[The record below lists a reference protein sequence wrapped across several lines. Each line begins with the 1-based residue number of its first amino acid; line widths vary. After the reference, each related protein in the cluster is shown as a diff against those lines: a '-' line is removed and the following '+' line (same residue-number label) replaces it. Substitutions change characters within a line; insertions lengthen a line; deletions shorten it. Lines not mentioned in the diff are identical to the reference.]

1 MSSRSIILNKIKAS
15 KSLIDGGADLP
26 EITFDGL
33 SNTAGFTREELVEG
47 FAKELEAVNGRVYR
61 VEEGEGRR
69 EKICRIIEEI
79 IRERGF
85 QNCATSE
92 EKYLKELELDNFL
105 IDKGFGVLKDFA
117 AKSDL
122 SNVEVGIT
130 CAQYAIAKTG
140 TLVITHSKENQR
152 WLSLLPQVHVVII
165 EKGNILSDTSE
176 LVAILDDSL
185 FSNRGD
191 IRKSNSITWITG
203 PSRTADIELNLVLG
217 VHGPKEL
224 LCIVV

>member
-26 EITFDGL
+26 EISSDSL
-33 SNTAGFTREELVEG
+33 SNTANFTREELVEG
-47 FAKELEAVNGRVYR
+47 FAKELEAVQGRVYR
-61 VEEGEGRR
+61 VEEGEGWR
-69 EKICRIIEEI
+69 EKICKIIEEI
-79 IRERGF
+79 IGERGF

-92 EKYLKELELDNFL
+92 EEYLKELELDNFL
-105 IDKGFGVLKDFA
+105 INKGLRVIKDFA

-130 CAQYAIAKTG
+130 CAQYAIAETG
-140 TLVITHSKENQR
+140 TLVITHGLENQR
-152 WLSLLPQVHVVII
+152 WLSLLPETHIVII

-176 LVAILDDSL
+176 LVPILDSSL
-185 FSNRGD
+185 FSNIED
-191 IRKSNSITWITG
+191 IRKRNCITWITG
-203 PSRTADIELNLVLG
+203 PSRTADIELNLTLG

-224 LCIVV
+224 HCIVV